1 MEKNCGSSGVSRQ
14 WIYNYNVNL
23 CPSSDIEQNM
33 YQFGVSWKLI
43 FVFAYIISCFKHR
56 AESGHFV
63 VMKLVY
69 MFTSDF
75 QA

>member
-1 MEKNCGSSGVSRQ
+1 
-14 WIYNYNVNL
+14 
-23 CPSSDIEQNM
+23 M

-43 FVFAYIISCFKHR
+43 FVFAFIISCFKHR

-63 VMKLVY
+63 VMKLMY